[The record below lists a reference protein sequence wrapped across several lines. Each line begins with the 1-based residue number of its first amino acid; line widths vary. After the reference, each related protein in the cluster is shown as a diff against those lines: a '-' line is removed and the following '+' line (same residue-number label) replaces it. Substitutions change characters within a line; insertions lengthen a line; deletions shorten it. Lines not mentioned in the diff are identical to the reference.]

1 MQSSETISSLSTAL
15 AKCQGS
21 MVAVKKES
29 TNPFFK
35 SKYASLDSIWDAL
48 RKPLSTNELSVTQ
61 TLGIVDGVTVLETTL
76 MHSSGEFVRGEM
88 PLNPVKDDP
97 QGLGSAISYARRYS
111 LSAILGVVSDEDDDG
126 NAASPKQ
133 SKPQQAAQQSKPIPT
148 AAQPEQPATGG
159 ITAPQNRKIQATC
172 KELNIDKDSYH
183 AYLTAAF
190 DKGHTNEL
198 TKAEASEVIE
208 AISEGQDRIDAELQ
222 QMMED

>member
-21 MVAVKKES
+21 MVAVKKEAV
-29 TNPFFK
+29 NPFFK
-35 SKYASLDSIWDAL
+35 SKYATLDSIWDVI
-48 RKPLSTNELSVTQ
+48 RKPLSTNELSVVQ
-61 TLGIVDGVTVLETTL
+61 TLRIADGVTVMETTL

-126 NAASPKQ
+126 NSASPKQ
-133 SKPQQAAQQSKPIPT
+133 SKPTQTAKESKPIPT
-148 AAQPEQPATGG
+148 AAQPAQTATGG
-159 ITAPQNRKIQATC
+159 ITAPQNRKIQAMC
-172 KELNIDKDSYH
+172 KDMEIDKDSYH

-190 DKGHTNEL
+190 GKGSTKDL
-198 TKAEASEVIE
+198 TKKEASEVIE
-208 AISEGQDRIDAELQ
+208 AISEGQDRIDAELAK
-222 QMMED
+222 MMED